1 MKITTPFGN
10 KGLITFINDHTQ
22 LYWVYFMNDKS
33 EVENLFK
40 NFYTMVENQF
50 QAKIWVLRTKKG
62 KEYFSNILGEYLLQN
77 GIIS

>member
-10 KGLITFINDHTQ
+10 KGLVTFINDHTQ

-50 QAKIWVLRTKKG
+50 QAKISILYFDNG
-62 KEYFSNILGEYLLQN
+62 IEYFNQVL
-77 GIIS
+77 GIIL